1 MNITYLDIVPT
12 GDLQGQKVAKI
23 AREKCLNLRARF
35 EANRPKEAPK
45 PVFEEPKEAPKVVYE
60 APAFT
65 EVEVKEEKPNALA
78 SVITAYKGGLGNTR
92 IEGTRK
98 LKVNSVVKNGVVSY
112 GTKYGEERPDPVESV
127 TKSMEE
133 TIKEINSREMSRSTR
148 VYEEPVVP
156 KQEPVQPVQPVEVP
170 KAVETQK
177 ENKLENY
184 LNYGSTDDVD
194 KIIIQKSK
202 DNEGLRSQIAEFKR
216 KKEQMIKEL
225 DTLRQQKTAR
235 IEELDNENLSLTQSL
250 EELKRELKTLSQERD
265 EELRALGR

>member
-23 AREKCLNLRARF
+23 AREKCLNLRSRF
-35 EANRPKEAPK
+35 EANRPKEEPK
-45 PVFEEPKEAPKVVYE
+45 PVFEEPKEAPKVVSETPKVEVAEEE
-60 APAFT
+60 AP
-65 EVEVKEEKPNALA
+65 EVKTNGLA

-98 LKVNSVVKNGVVSY
+98 LKVNTVVKNGVVSY
-112 GTKYGEERPDPVESV
+112 ANKYGEVRNDPVESV
-127 TKSMEE
+127 TKSMED
-133 TIKEINSREMSRSTR
+133 TINEINSREMTRSTR
-148 VYEEPVVP
+148 IYEEPVAP
-156 KQEPVQPVQPVEVP
+156 KTEPKVETPKPVEA
-170 KAVETQK
+170 KK

-202 DNEGLRSQIAEFKR
+202 DNEGLRSQIAEIR
-216 KKEQMIKEL
+216 RQKEQMIKEL
-225 DTLRQQKTAR
+225 DSLRQQKTAR

-265 EELRALGR
+265 EELRTLGR